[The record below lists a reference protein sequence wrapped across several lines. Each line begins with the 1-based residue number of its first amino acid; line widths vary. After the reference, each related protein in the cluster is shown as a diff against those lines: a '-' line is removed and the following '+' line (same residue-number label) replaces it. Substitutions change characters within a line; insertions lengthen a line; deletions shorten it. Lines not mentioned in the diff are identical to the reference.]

1 MDNIQKPVPESSPS
15 RRKFVWGL
23 GILSLFAAIGS
34 AAKFPF
40 SGIRKVSGP
49 KPICK
54 NTTVKML
61 TQDGRIVEIDATFI
75 ASNSKKIT
83 NTELQNWIKK

>member
-1 MDNIQKPVPESSPS
+1 MDDNQKPVPASSPS

-23 GILSLFAAIGS
+23 GIFSLFAAVGA

-40 SGIRKVSGP
+40 SGIKRVLAT
-49 KPICK
+49 KPECK

-61 TQDGRIVEIDATFI
+61 TQDGRIVEVDAALL
-75 ASNSKKIT
+75 ASNSKKIS

>member
-1 MDNIQKPVPESSPS
+1 MHNHEKTLPDNSPS

-23 GILSLFAAIGS
+23 GVFSLFAAIGS

-40 SGIRKVSGP
+40 SGIRKVSAP
-49 KPICK
+49 KPVCK

-61 TQDGRIVEIDATFI
+61 TQDGRIVEIDATLI
-75 ASNSKKIT
+75 ASNSKKIS